1 MRAHSGVGRNSGEAD
16 GSSAFNPVCECVCV
30 CVCVSVSLQ
39 QHFSQASSGSNN
51 LPHSRPVR
59 IFFFASIIFFY
70 PTRAGGWVNLYFFI

>member
-1 MRAHSGVGRNSGEAD
+1 MGSGGIPARRMVLPHLIRSV
-16 GSSAFNPVCECVCV
+16 SVCV

-59 IFFFASIIFFY
+59 IFFSPPLFFF
-70 PTRAGGWVNLYFFI
+70 TLRGLEVG